1 MNFFIGYEADNPVNN
16 FYYIPLSVDVNKV
29 KVQLLENTKVDPNKL
44 YQLYF
49 SLDGVNFNFLA
60 KPIKFLP
67 ERKVIFFILDSK
79 IELRKYPR
87 IPVNKD
93 IPVKVWV
100 DALEAKLLDISLGGC
115 RVKILKPIDLNNYTK
130 SGSIRNLY
138 FQFFDRQKEEI
149 YKILAKVVNVD
160 TQKREMAFVYI
171 PYQDAIGIVY
181 KRILNLLKREQ

>member
-67 ERKVIFFILDSK
+67 ENKVIFFILDSK

-160 TQKREMAFVYI
+160 TQKKEMAFVYI

-181 KRILNLLKREQ
+181 KRVLNLLKGKQ

>member
-60 KPIKFLP
+60 KPIKFLA
-67 ERKVIFFILDSK
+67 ENKVIFFILDSK

-160 TQKREMAFVYI
+160 TQKKEMAFVYI

-181 KRILNLLKREQ
+181 KRVLNLLKGKQ